1 MLTSAILMT
10 LWHYAGLGNG
20 EWSHVACRYDEVE
33 NNRAC
38 FWNGALMLS
47 DKPDTKHAT
56 VAATF
61 RIGSTHMG
69 EFFNGE
75 IDDVAIFNRSLSDLE
90 IVQAMAGDYASAGG
104 QGVCLTAIEHVSPP
118 SPAPSPSPSPPP
130 PAPPPVQVV
139 PLSTDLNLAVG
150 IVAETSMACVNNATA
165 GFLVG
170 TSGSSSTAGTAFVW
184 SCSTQQF
191 MIGGVTGTG
200 SKFTPALTIDR
211 KLSFDPAAAVE
222 LKVLLRTSGG
232 GQGMVEFYVNGVMS
246 HPYTM
251 NAPPAGNTYGAL
263 SAVQTTAGDMAV
275 NTKDA
280 KAWRMT
286 LAAV

>member
-1 MLTSAILMT
+1 MT
-10 LWHYAGLGNG
+10 PRHSSGLGNG
-20 EWSHVACRYDEVE
+20 EWSHVACRYDEGE

-38 FWNGALMLS
+38 FWNGVLMLS
-47 DKPDTKHAT
+47 DKPGIKHAA

-75 IDDVAIFNRSLSDLE
+75 IDDLAIFNRSLSDLE
-90 IVQAMAGDYASAGG
+90 IVQAMASDYASAGG

-118 SPAPSPSPSPPP
+118 SPAPSPSPLPPSP

-139 PLSTDLNLAVG
+139 PLSTALNLAVG

-170 TSGSSSTAGTAFVW
+170 TSGSSSTSGTAFVW

-191 MIGGVTGTG
+191 MIGGVTG
-200 SKFTPALTIDR
+200 SKFTPALKIDR
-211 KLSFDPAAAVE
+211 KLNFDPAAAVA

-263 SAVQTTAGDMAV
+263 SAVQTTAGEMAV
-275 NTKDA
+275 DTKDA